1 MMREFEI
8 ERQFQIKIDIIK
20 ANKGIYYIKTNKGER
35 CLKKINYGPQKLLF
49 VYGAKEHLIKNGF
62 KNVDKYFLNIDG
74 EPYALV
80 NEDLYTL
87 SEWLEGRECDFH
99 NIEEVKIAA
108 ETLAKLHEASK
119 GYDPPENSKLKSDL
133 GRWPSL
139 MEKRI
144 KSLDKM
150 RDMIRKKNRKS
161 DFDLL
166 YLKSMEFYKDI
177 AKKALNT
184 LNASEYVKLC
194 EIAEH
199 EKGFCHHDYTY
210 HNIILGNDNSV
221 SVIDFDYCKREVRT
235 FDISNFM
242 IKVLKRN
249 NWNIDFANA
258 IIESYNKVSK
268 LDECEYNVL
277 YAYLQ
282 FPQRYWRLANRY
294 YYNEVNWGQNTFDS
308 KLESIINE
316 KEEYL
321 KFLEHFKNEYNM
333 DAVIVTSNNLNGKS
347 QQDYADDYFDYN
359 GYGVGKEKSGLLLL
373 IDMENRN
380 IWISTSGEAIKYFTD
395 NRIDNIVE
403 DITSYLKNGDYFGGC
418 NVFINDINNYVKE
431 GIPTNKY
438 VKGKPTKNIVFI
450 GLAAGAIVA
459 SSVCFLVVNSY
470 KNSKSVSSVNYA
482 DRNSIVFT
490 RKKDRFI
497 NTYTTRTKIERN
509 NNNNNSGGTSSTHT
523 SSSGNTHGGGGGSF

>member
-62 KNVDKYFLNIDG
+62 DNVDRYFLNIDG

-108 ETLAKLHEASK
+108 QTLAKLHEASK

-133 GRWPSL
+133 GRCPSL

-144 KSLDKM
+144 KSLDK
-150 RDMIRKKNRKS
+150 IRKKNRKS

-166 YLKSMEFYKDI
+166 YLKSMEFYKEI
-177 AKKALNT
+177 GKKALNT
-184 LNASEYVKLC
+184 LNSSEYIKLC
-194 EIAEH
+194 EIAEQ
-199 EKGFCHHDYTY
+199 EKSFCHHDYTY

-249 NWNIDFANA
+249 NWNIDFADA
-258 IIESYNKVSK
+258 IIDSYNSISK

-316 KEEYL
+316 KDEYL
-321 KFLEHFKNEYNM
+321 KFLDEFKKKYNT
-333 DAVIVTSNNLNGKS
+333 I
-347 QQDYADDYFDYN
+347 
-359 GYGVGKEKSGLLLL
+359 
-373 IDMENRN
+373 
-380 IWISTSGEAIKYFTD
+380 
-395 NRIDNIVE
+395 
-403 DITSYLKNGDYFGGC
+403 
-418 NVFINDINNYVKE
+418 
-431 GIPTNKY
+431 
-438 VKGKPTKNIVFI
+438 
-450 GLAAGAIVA
+450 
-459 SSVCFLVVNSY
+459 
-470 KNSKSVSSVNYA
+470 
-482 DRNSIVFT
+482 
-490 RKKDRFI
+490 
-497 NTYTTRTKIERN
+497 
-509 NNNNNSGGTSSTHT
+509 
-523 SSSGNTHGGGGGSF
+523 